1 MHTLTQFLSRVPG
14 RELRG
19 TRNLLFHAFPL
30 TNRQNPAL
38 LPKMS
43 VKNAKIAGQFVILS
57 FVFIHIA
64 GSICIFNIFLDC
76 GDFRRALVRVEEGC
90 GRRAGPRLH
99 VTLSLHC
106 IN

>member
-1 MHTLTQFLSRVPG
+1 
-14 RELRG
+14 
-19 TRNLLFHAFPL
+19 
-30 TNRQNPAL
+30 
-38 LPKMS
+38 
-43 VKNAKIAGQFVILS
+43 
-57 FVFIHIA
+57 
-64 GSICIFNIFLDC
+64 LDC